1 MEWNKNEKIFSP
13 VFNEVALY
21 NFIGY
26 LQLLLFLRD
35 IWWATEGPLMVLLAI
50 VCFCLESKFKE
61 EGSRFGHFG
70 GFVLDFTMFIC

>member
-35 IWWATEGPLMVLLAI
+35 IWWTTEGADLHYKFLSI
-50 VCFCLESKFKE
+50 VWFCLESK
-61 EGSRFGHFG
+61 
-70 GFVLDFTMFIC
+70 LA